1 MKISALDPA
10 RVDEVVAVL
19 QAAHAHDLPDD
30 PAFAPRYEGLRI
42 LHPTPDE
49 PTSHWVAE
57 DRGRVVGHAQLT
69 TPELDNT
76 GSAMIEVTVHPD
88 ARRRG
93 VGRSLWHHL
102 TDLALADER
111 KHVYFEARMGAAGE
125 AFAHA
130 VNAELGIHSAR
141 RRLVVDAAVR
151 DLAAALESEAERY
164 AARSGAGYRVHSFVG
179 ATPDQFVEG
188 LAYLNGRMSTD
199 APLDD
204 LTWEPEVY
212 TVERLRGR
220 EAAADKQGLVIYTT
234 VAVDAQGTVAGFT
247 NIGMAPE
254 EPTHGW
260 QWNTIVDPDHRGH
273 RLGTWIKATNLLQL
287 LGHRPHVRTLLTWNA
302 VSNGPMIAV
311 NEAMGFRLWDHW
323 GEWQARL

>member
-1 MKISALDPA
+1 MRISALDPA
-10 RVDEVVAVL
+10 RVAEVVAVL
-19 QAAHAHDLPDD
+19 HAAHAHDLPDD
-30 PAFAPRYEGLRI
+30 PAFAPHYEGLRI

-49 PTSHWVAE
+49 PTTHWVAE
-57 DRGRVVGHAQLT
+57 DRGRFVGRAQLT

-93 VGRSLWHHL
+93 VGRSLWNHV
-102 TDLALADER
+102 TELALADER
-111 KHVYFEARMGAAGE
+111 KHAYFEARMDGPGE
-125 AFAHA
+125 AFARS
-130 VNAELGIHSAR
+130 VNAELGIYSAR
-141 RRLVVDAAVR
+141 RRLVVDASVR
-151 DLAAALESEAERY
+151 DLAAALESEAQQY

-179 ATPDQFVEG
+179 ATPDRFVEA

-234 VAVDAQGTVAGFT
+234 VAVDAHGAVAGFT

-254 EPTHGW
+254 QPTHGW

-273 RLGTWIKATNLLQL
+273 RLGTWIKATNLRQL
-287 LGHRPHVRTLLTWNA
+287 LGHRKELRTLLTWNA
-302 VSNGPMIAV
+302 VSNDPMIAV

>member
-1 MKISALDPA
+1 MQISALDPA
-10 RVDEVVAVL
+10 RLDEVVAVL
-19 QAAHAHDLPDD
+19 QAAHAHDLPAD

-49 PTSHWVAE
+49 PTTHWVAV
-57 DRGRVVGHAQLT
+57 DGGRIVGHAQLT

-76 GSAMIEVTVHPD
+76 GSAMLEVTVHPD

-93 VGRSLWHHL
+93 TGRLLWDHV
-102 TDLALADER
+102 TELAIGDGR
-111 KHVYFEARMGAAGE
+111 KHIYFEARMGGPGE

-130 VNAELGIHSAR
+130 VNAELGIYSAR
-141 RRLVVDAAVR
+141 RRLAVDASVRELAV
-151 DLAAALESEAERY
+151 ALESEAERY

-179 ATPDQFVEG
+179 AAPEEFIGG

-212 TVERLRGR
+212 TVQRLRGR

-287 LGHRPHVRTLLTWNA
+287 LGHRPQLRTLLTWNA
-302 VSNGPMIAV
+302 VSNDPMITV